1 MTSFSKLRPLV
12 MMQLKDKLDFS
23 FLQTKRSAIIKTVT
37 TILKFVIVTGV
48 FYLGF
53 FVCNLLSIFR
63 PAGIIPDT
71 VVNVIFVIIQ
81 LLSLITCTAGLVN
94 ALYMTADNKVLLTFP
109 ASSTTIYESKLIV
122 YFLFELKKNLA
133 ITLPV
138 FLAYGIINGAVWY
151 YYPWVILCF
160 VPVSLLPVAMGAVL
174 SIPALVVMTFV
185 RNHKWLQFLMILL
198 VTAAISYALVKL
210 IGKIPENINIMGQWG
225 TIFLGIQ
232 NFLNGFSGAF
242 KPYYFIMKMLVGGT
256 LRISSTLFGLDT
268 IYITLAFLGIL
279 ASLTGLSFLVAK
291 PLFIKMASR
300 QFEFEKAIIPPK
312 KNKTHKRTLS
322 PYIESAMIELRSTRF
337 IIVTLIGL
345 LLPGIAIFLLNKI
358 YAAMSTNYAGQLM
371 TKSFNFLVMLIV
383 SVSFNNEYATVY
395 SKEGAARNLL
405 KVRPIEPIHVLL
417 GRISIRIVTVIASV
431 IGLTA
436 AFLSVSDASK
446 AEIILMGV
454 ITTLVTLSHLLWSA
468 ELDVMHSYSDQY
480 ATVGMQFDSPN
491 ETKATILGFLL
502 SILVTFV
509 YYFISDRGT
518 MHSLRIL
525 LILSLMFAGFRAY
538 MFFIR
543 SKLYF
548 VEN

>member
-1 MTSFSKLRPLV
+1 MTSFSKLKPLV

-37 TILKFVIVTGV
+37 SIFKFVIVTGI

-185 RNHKWLQFLMILL
+185 KNHKWLQFLMILL

-232 NFLNGFSGAF
+232 NFLNGFSDAF
-242 KPYYFIMKMLVGGT
+242 KPYYFITKMLVGGT

-268 IYITLAFLGIL
+268 IYITLAFSGIL